1 MKFSSIAVVAYSSD
15 PLLVKALDTIVQ
27 WSKKQDDLVV
37 YIQKHIKYNN
47 DGVIKADDDTIR
59 EAGVII
65 SIGGDGTFLT
75 AARIVAGKE
84 TPIVGINLGTVGFL
98 TDYPIT
104 FLEDALKDLQRKE
117 FKVRDRIML
126 NVTVLDNAKI
136 LYSNYALNEVLI
148 KPIKNHLMTDLSVT
162 INDQHLTVYKAD
174 SLIISTPTGSTAYN
188 LAAGGPLV
196 YPKTQALIINP
207 INPSSLTVRPMI
219 IPADS
224 EITITEVNKEPL
236 QLVMDGRVTFNMKKG
251 CTIIL
256 KKSKWCTRIV
266 KSPQYGF
273 MDALKDKLGW
283 SGQPHI
289 N

>member
-1 MKFSSIAVVAYSSD
+1 MKFNSIGVVAYSND
-15 PLLVKALDTIVQ
+15 PLLGKALDTIVS
-27 WSKKQDDLVV
+27 WSKKQKNLRIMIQEHIEYSSDDVELT
-37 YIQKHIKYNN
+37 K
-47 DGVIKADDDTIR
+47 DDDIR
-59 EAGVII
+59 EADVII

-84 TPIVGINLGTVGFL
+84 TPILGINLGTVGFL

-104 FLEDALKDLQRKE
+104 FLEDALKDLKRKE

-126 NVTVLDNAKI
+126 NLTIIDKDKI
-136 LYSNYALNEVLI
+136 LYSNYALNEVLL
-148 KPIKNHLMTDLSVT
+148 KPVKAQMNNLSVT
-162 INDQHLTVYKAD
+162 IDDKHLTVYKAD
-174 SLIISTPTGSTAYN
+174 SLMISTPTGSTAYN
-188 LAAGGPLV
+188 LAAGGPIV

-224 EITITEVNKEPL
+224 VIMITEVMSEPL
-236 QLVMDGRVTFNMKKG
+236 QLVMDGRVTFTMKKG
-251 CTIIL
+251 CTIII

-266 KSPQYGF
+266 RSPQYGF

>member
-1 MKFSSIAVVAYSSD
+1 MKFNSIGVVAYSND
-15 PLLVKALDTIVQ
+15 PLLGKALDTIVS
-27 WSKKQDDLVV
+27 WSKKQDNLRIM
-37 YIQKHIKYNN
+37 IQEHIEYSSDDVELTK
-47 DGVIKADDDTIR
+47 DDDIR
-59 EAGVII
+59 EADVII

-84 TPIVGINLGTVGFL
+84 TPILGINLGTVGFL

-104 FLEDALKDLQRKE
+104 FLEDALKDLKRKE

-126 NVTVLDNAKI
+126 NLTIIDKDKI
-136 LYSNYALNEVLI
+136 LYSNYALNEVLL
-148 KPIKNHLMTDLSVT
+148 KPVKSQMNNLSVT
-162 INDQHLTVYKAD
+162 IDDKHLTVYKAD
-174 SLIISTPTGSTAYN
+174 SLMISTPTGSTAYN
-188 LAAGGPLV
+188 LAAGGPIV

-219 IPADS
+219 IPAES
-224 EITITEVNKEPL
+224 EITITEAKSEPL
-236 QLVMDGRVTFNMKKG
+236 QLVMDGRVTFTMKKG
-251 CTIIL
+251 CTIII

-266 KSPQYGF
+266 RSPQYGF